1 MRRGYSAS
9 DKRRYMKLFFEGAA
23 PEFCESVIGRLML
36 PSWNRELLSRRYVRG
51 ESDKQI
57 ANTVTNVPLSKDHT
71 NKEIEKSLEIAYDA
85 LKIIQQQV
93 WCEHD
98 KS

>member
-9 DKRRYMKLFFEGAA
+9 DKRRYMKMFFEGAA

-36 PSWNRELLSRRYVRG
+36 PVWNRELLFRRYVRG

-57 ANTVTNVPLSKDHT
+57 ANTVTNVPLSKDHI
-71 NKEIEKSLEIAYDA
+71 NKKLQNLS
-85 LKIIQQQV
+85 K
-93 WCEHD
+93 
-98 KS
+98 

>member
-1 MRRGYSAS
+1 MPRGYSAS
-9 DKRRYMKLFFEGAA
+9 DKRRYMKMFFEGAA

-36 PSWNRELLSRRYVRG
+36 PSWNRELLFRRYVRC

-57 ANTVTNVPLSKDHT
+57 ANTICTRPLSKDHI
-71 NKEIEKSLEIAYDA
+71 NKEIAKSLEMAYDA

-93 WCEHD
+93 WCENG

>member
-9 DKRRYMKLFFEGAA
+9 YKRRYMKMFFEGAA

-36 PSWNRELLSRRYVRG
+36 PSWNRELLSRRYVKR

-57 ANTVTNVPLSKDHT
+57 ANMVTSVPLSKDHV
-71 NKEIEKSLEIAYDA
+71 NKEIAKSLEMAYDA

>member
-9 DKRRYMKLFFEGAA
+9 DKRRYMKMFFEGAA

-36 PSWNRELLSRRYVRG
+36 PPWNRELLSRRYVLG

-57 ANTVTNVPLSKDHT
+57 ANTIGDVPLSKDHI
-71 NKEIEKSLEIAYDA
+71 NKEIAKSLEMAYDS

>member
-9 DKRRYMKLFFEGAA
+9 DKRRYMKMFFEGAA
-23 PEFCESVIGRLML
+23 REFCESVIGRLIL
-36 PSWNRELLSRRYVRG
+36 PVWNRELLSRRYVRG

-57 ANTVTNVPLSKDHT
+57 ANTVTDVPLSKDRI
-71 NKEIEKSLEIAYDA
+71 NKGIEKSLEIAYDA

>member
-1 MRRGYSAS
+1 MRRVYSAS
-9 DKRRYMKLFFEGAA
+9 DKRRY
-23 PEFCESVIGRLML
+23 
-36 PSWNRELLSRRYVRG
+36 
-51 ESDKQI
+51 
-57 ANTVTNVPLSKDHT
+57 T
-71 NKEIEKSLEIAYDA
+71 NKEIAKPLEIAYDA

>member
-1 MRRGYSAS
+1 MRLGYSAS
-9 DKRRYMKLFFEGAA
+9 DKRRYVKMFFEGAA

-36 PSWNRELLSRRYVRG
+36 PVWNRELLR

-57 ANTVTNVPLSKDHT
+57 ENTVAGVPLSKDHI
-71 NKEIEKSLEIAYDA
+71 NKEIAKSLEIAYDS

>member
-1 MRRGYSAS
+1 MILSHKIRIY
-9 DKRRYMKLFFEGAA
+9 
-23 PEFCESVIGRLML
+23 P
-36 PSWNRELLSRRYVRG
+36 NREHGYGRSAIERHH
-51 ESDKQI
+51 I
-57 ANTVTNVPLSKDHT
+57 
-71 NKEIEKSLEIAYDA
+71 NKEIAKSLEIAYDS

>member
-1 MRRGYSAS
+1 MRKSYSAS
-9 DKRRYMKLFFEGAA
+9 DKRRYTKMFFDGAA
-23 PEFCESVIGRLML
+23 HEFCGRSSVGRHH
-36 PSWNRELLSRRYVRG
+36 
-51 ESDKQI
+51 I
-57 ANTVTNVPLSKDHT
+57 
-71 NKEIEKSLEIAYDA
+71 NKEFAKSLEIAYDA

>member
-1 MRRGYSAS
+1 
-9 DKRRYMKLFFEGAA
+9 
-23 PEFCESVIGRLML
+23 ML
-36 PSWNRELLSRRYVRG
+36 PVWNRELLR

-57 ANTVTNVPLSKDHT
+57 ANTITDVPLSKDHI
-71 NKEIEKSLEIAYDA
+71 NIEIAKSLEIAYDA

>member
-1 MRRGYSAS
+1 
-9 DKRRYMKLFFEGAA
+9 
-23 PEFCESVIGRLML
+23 ML
-36 PSWNRELLSRRYVRG
+36 PVWNRDLLRRRYVLR

-57 ANTVTNVPLSKDHT
+57 ANTVTNVTLSKDHI
-71 NKEIEKSLEIAYDA
+71 NKEIAKSLEIAYDA

>member
-1 MRRGYSAS
+1 
-9 DKRRYMKLFFEGAA
+9 MKMFFEGAA
-23 PEFCESVIGRLML
+23 PEFCERVIGRLML
-36 PSWNRELLSRRYVRG
+36 PVWNRELLSLRYVKH

-57 ANTVTNVPLSKDHT
+57 ANTICAAPLSKDHI
-71 NKEIEKSLEIAYDA
+71 NKEIAKSLEIAYDA

>member
-1 MRRGYSAS
+1 MRKSYSAS
-9 DKRRYMKLFFEGAA
+9 DKRRCMKMFFEGAA
-23 PEFCESVIGRLML
+23 REFCESVIGRLIL
-36 PSWNRELLSRRYVRG
+36 PVWNRELLFRRYVRG

-57 ANTVTNVPLSKDHT
+57 ANTVTGVPLSKNHI
-71 NKEIEKSLEIAYDA
+71 NKKIAKSLEIAYDA

>member
-1 MRRGYSAS
+1 MPRGYSAS
-9 DKRRYMKLFFEGAA
+9 DKRRYMKCF
-23 PEFCESVIGRLML
+23 SKVRLL
-36 PSWNRELLSRRYVRG
+36 NFA
-51 ESDKQI
+51 D
-57 ANTVTNVPLSKDHT
+57 VPLSKYHI
-71 NKEIEKSLEIAYDA
+71 NKEFAKSLEIAYDA

>member
-1 MRRGYSAS
+1 MPRGYSAN
-9 DKRRYMKLFFEGAA
+9 DKRRYMKMFFEGAA
-23 PEFCESVIGRLML
+23 PEFCDNVIGRLML
-36 PSWNRELLSRRYVRG
+36 PVWNRELLR

-57 ANTVTNVPLSKDHT
+57 ANTIADVPLSKDRI
-71 NKEIEKSLEIAYDA
+71 NKEIAKSLEIAYDS

-93 WCEHD
+93 WFEHD

>member
-1 MRRGYSAS
+1 
-9 DKRRYMKLFFEGAA
+9 
-23 PEFCESVIGRLML
+23 ML
-36 PSWNRELLSRRYVRG
+36 PAWNRELLR

-57 ANTVTNVPLSKDHT
+57 ANTVTGVPLSKDHI
-71 NKEIEKSLEIAYDA
+71 NKEIAKSLEIAYDA

>member
-1 MRRGYSAS
+1 
-9 DKRRYMKLFFEGAA
+9 
-23 PEFCESVIGRLML
+23 ML
-36 PSWNRELLSRRYVRG
+36 PVWNRELLR

-57 ANTVTNVPLSKDHT
+57 ANTIADVPLSKDHI
-71 NKEIEKSLEIAYDA
+71 NKEIAKSLEIAYDA

>member
-1 MRRGYSAS
+1 
-9 DKRRYMKLFFEGAA
+9 MKMFFEGAA
-23 PEFCESVIGRLML
+23 PEFCESVIGRLMM
-36 PSWNRELLSRRYVRG
+36 PYWNRELLFRRYVKR

-57 ANTVTNVPLSKDHT
+57 ANTICAVPLSKDHI
-71 NKEIEKSLEIAYDA
+71 NKEIAKSLEMAYDS

-93 WCEHD
+93 WCENG

>member
-1 MRRGYSAS
+1 
-9 DKRRYMKLFFEGAA
+9 MKMFFEGVA

-36 PSWNRELLSRRYVRG
+36 PVWNRELLR

-57 ANTVTNVPLSKDHT
+57 ANTIADVPLSKDHI
-71 NKEIEKSLEIAYDA
+71 NKEIAKSLEMAYDA

>member
-1 MRRGYSAS
+1 M
-9 DKRRYMKLFFEGAA
+9 FFEGASLD
-23 PEFCESVIGRLML
+23 FCVSVIGRLML
-36 PSWNRELLSRRYVRG
+36 PSRNRELLVKRYVKH

-57 ANTVTNVPLSKDHT
+57 ANTILDVPLSKDHI
-71 NKEIEKSLEIAYDA
+71 NKEIAKSLEMAYDA

-93 WCEHD
+93 WCEND

>member
-1 MRRGYSAS
+1 
-9 DKRRYMKLFFEGAA
+9 MKMFFEGAA

-36 PSWNRELLSRRYVRG
+36 PFWNRELLSRRYVCG

-57 ANTVTNVPLSKDHT
+57 ANTIGDVPLSKDHI
-71 NKEIEKSLEIAYDA
+71 NKEIAKSLELAYDS

-98 KS
+98 QS

>member
-1 MRRGYSAS
+1 M
-9 DKRRYMKLFFEGAA
+9 FFEGAA
-23 PEFCESVIGRLML
+23 REFCESVIGRLML
-36 PSWNRELLSRRYVRG
+36 PVWNRELLSRRYVRG

-57 ANTVTNVPLSKDHT
+57 ANTVTDVPLSKDRI
-71 NKEIEKSLEIAYDA
+71 NKGIEKSLEIAYDA

>member
-1 MRRGYSAS
+1 MPRGYSA
-9 DKRRYMKLFFEGAA
+9 
-23 PEFCESVIGRLML
+23 
-36 PSWNRELLSRRYVRG
+36 
-51 ESDKQI
+51 SDKQI
-57 ANTVTNVPLSKDHT
+57 ANTVAGVPLSKDHI
-71 NKEIEKSLEIAYDA
+71 NKEIAKSLEIAYDA